1 MKIKYYKI
9 TLYCQEFVDTN
20 KDFNTKWWIINR
32 NSFITIMDNKYNSNY
47 HNTKSIRIV
56 TMKRFF

>member
-1 MKIKYYKI
+1 MKIKFKKI

-32 NSFITIMDNKYNSNY
+32 NSFILIIDNNY

-56 TMKRFF
+56 TMNRFF